1 MKTQNTKTF
10 QYTNLYN
17 ALPSDQVFHFLPL
30 TSKFWQKFS
39 IFKKVA
45 LAVCR
50 HRGRLGYD

>member
-30 TSKFWQKFS
+30 TSKFWQKFP

-50 HRGRLGYD
+50 DRGRLGYD